1 MSRDQKFFDMYSLV
15 IGVLAAVALA
25 ILVLAMKMSD
35 RTQGVYTRDAA
46 EYQAA
51 IAKSI
56 APVGKVYLPG
66 EEQDASGPVVE
77 AGAEPEPV
85 AAAMTGPQVY
95 NSACNACHGLGVA
108 GAPKVGDAAQ
118 WTDRIAQGMDVLV
131 RHAIE
136 GFQGSTGFMPAK
148 GARLDLS
155 DEEVADAVD
164 YMVSEST

>member
-15 IGVLAAVALA
+15 IGVLAAIALA

-35 RTQGVYTRDAA
+35 LTQGVYTRDTA

-51 IAKSI
+51 IAESI

-66 EEQDASGPVVE
+66 EEGEASGPVV
-77 AGAEPEPV
+77 AATVEPEPV

-136 GFQGSTGFMPAK
+136 GYQGTAGYMPAK

-155 DEEVADAVD
+155 DEEVANAVD
-164 YMVSEST
+164 YMVSESS